1 MLKGDAIA
9 QLKRAL
15 RFAQLDEA
23 QLQEKYG
30 PARSRSTRAF
40 NLKTIDALQ
49 VAITTMESSI
59 RPMRIRVCECEH
71 CRLSFKWRKRRP
83 TDEDIAGIRL
93 QVCPHCFHYQDG
105 NRIFSS
111 LENAADYEHLK

>member
-1 MLKGDAIA
+1 MLKREAIA

-23 QLQEKYG
+23 QLQEKHG
-30 PARSRSTRAF
+30 PARSNSTRFF

-59 RPMRIRVCECEH
+59 RPMRIRVCVCVN
-71 CRLSFKWRKRRP
+71 CGNSFKWQKRRP
-83 TDEDIAGIRL
+83 SDLVKGLTLQICPYCYIA
-93 QVCPHCFHYQDG
+93 QDACTT
-105 NRIFSS
+105 S
-111 LENAADYEHLK
+111 LENPADYPNIR